1 MILNVKEYGAVGDG
15 KTIDT
20 SSIQRV
26 LDKASGSKV
35 IIPEG
40 IYLVGALF
48 IRSNTTIIF
57 ESGAKFLALKD
68 IKEFPEIFSRVAG
81 VEMYWPAAIL
91 NLINVTNVDIQ
102 GPGLINGSGPYW
114 WNIYWGKDQKSG
126 RRQWYDEHN
135 LRWIADYEIK
145 RVRSILIYKS
155 NNIRIKD
162 LILEEA
168 GFWNLQI
175 TYSTEVEI
183 SQITIQK
190 NTGPSTD
197 GIDIDS
203 SENIHIH
210 DCLLSCGDDC
220 IAIKS
225 GRDGD
230 GLRVNKPTQQVEIDH
245 CTILSGYG
253 VTIGSEVSGS
263 IRYINIHDMKF
274 LNSGC
279 GFRMKSAV
287 DRGGIIE
294 NIVVSN
300 LLMKNTRF
308 PFSWLMT
315 WHNQYNKKTQQN
327 LESKPDFW
335 KSVAE
340 QIPLNNQ
347 GTQVRNITV
356 NNVVAQITEDYKLS
370 SRAFDIR
377 ALDFKPME
385 NITFENVKIQASE
398 FGYIEAVNNL
408 NLKNV
413 LLSIKHNNSTEND
426 NYDNR

>member
-1 MILNVKEYGAVGDG
+1 MILNIKEYGAVGDG

-68 IKEFPEIFSRVAG
+68 IKEFSEIFSRVAG

-245 CTILSGYG
+245 CTILSGYE
-253 VTIGSEVSGS
+253 IG
-263 IRYINIHDMKF
+263 
-274 LNSGC
+274 
-279 GFRMKSAV
+279 
-287 DRGGIIE
+287 
-294 NIVVSN
+294 
-300 LLMKNTRF
+300 
-308 PFSWLMT
+308 
-315 WHNQYNKKTQQN
+315 
-327 LESKPDFW
+327 
-335 KSVAE
+335 
-340 QIPLNNQ
+340 
-347 GTQVRNITV
+347 
-356 NNVVAQITEDYKLS
+356 
-370 SRAFDIR
+370 RAH
-377 ALDFKPME
+377 
-385 NITFENVKIQASE
+385 V
-398 FGYIEAVNNL
+398 
-408 NLKNV
+408 
-413 LLSIKHNNSTEND
+413 
-426 NYDNR
+426 